1 MKLLTK
7 NIEKELIKNHDIMA
21 KIESADINLK
31 TYNYLMDNLK
41 VPLKIFGG
49 GAADW
54 QILYGEKQGND
65 WLFFAVCDLG
75 IPDQKAEIGS
85 VLLSQLEKQKF
96 PPLGL
101 GVERDM
107 YYKSTWGEAK
117 KIKGINY

>member
-21 KIESADINLK
+21 ELESADIDLE
-31 TYNYLMDNLK
+31 TYFSKIDKLN

-49 GAADW
+49 SAADW
-54 QILYGEKQGND
+54 QILSGEKQGND
-65 WLFFAVCDLG
+65 WRFFAICDLG